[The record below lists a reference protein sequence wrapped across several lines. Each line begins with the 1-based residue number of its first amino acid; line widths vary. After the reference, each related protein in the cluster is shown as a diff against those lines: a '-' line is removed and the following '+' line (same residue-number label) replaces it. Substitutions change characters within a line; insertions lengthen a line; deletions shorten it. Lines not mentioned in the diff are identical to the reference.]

1 MQERIT
7 GGKDTNHL
15 KKTFNNNDEGVAVEE
30 GKEEQGKR
38 PRIEDGD
45 KIGGKCGLPYDLH
58 SEYAGAVVGKWGEN
72 NILNSADECCRACEA
87 TEG

>member
-7 GGKDTNHL
+7 GGKDTKEL
-15 KKTFNNNDEGVAVEE
+15 KKTFNNDEGVAVEE

-72 NILNSADECCRACEA
+72 NILNSADECCRA
-87 TEG
+87 